1 MAEHLNDWEQ
11 ALGPYQKDD
20 REIIALHRTRQME
33 QLASFAYSRILES
46 GAVRDHFI
54 NEKKQGE
61 FWKLPDDDRKNLW
74 GTQLDLTSIREAV
87 AFDSWGRS
95 L

>member
-1 MAEHLNDWEQ
+1 
-11 ALGPYQKDD
+11 
-20 REIIALHRTRQME
+20 ME

-46 GAVRDHFI
+46 RAIRGHFI
-54 NEKKQGE
+54 NEIKHGE

-87 AFDSWGRS
+87 EFDSWGRS